1 MFGRKNEIAGIIT
14 ELLAVAL
21 FSSLIFAVVVGVLR

>member
-1 MFGRKNEIAGIIT
+1 MFGKKNEIAGIIT

-21 FSSLIFAVVVGVLR
+21 FSGLIFAAVAGVLW